1 MYIVKTTTVYINE
14 EHLQSKNGHYESTQS
29 LEEVK
34 EYFEDL
40 KKENS
45 AYANESFEHWLEHT
59 SLFEPKEL
67 ETDIIKQ

>member
-14 EHLQSKNGHYESTQS
+14 EHLQSKNGHYESTWS

-45 AYANESFEHWLEHT
+45 AYANESFEH
-59 SLFEPKEL
+59 
-67 ETDIIKQ
+67 